1 MSCDPSTITDRSELE
16 ALIKAAYARDVEL
29 QQQQSDTEAQRKQR
43 IAAAEATL
51 VALLGPDNPAA
62 GQGSIR
68 EMLRYSDTDLQTHAG
83 LALRLVLTGMEIQTR
98 TMLDIVRVVGQAE

>member
-1 MSCDPSTITDRSELE
+1 MSTPYDAMPLA
-16 ALIKAAYARDVEL
+16 ALSKILDQVSAAYRAREAADA
-29 QQQQSDTEAQRKQR
+29 DTKAQRKQR

-51 VALLGPDNPAA
+51 ASLLGPDKATA

-68 EMLRYSDTDLQTHAG
+68 AMLQYSDADLHEHSG

-98 TMLDIVRVVGQAE
+98 TMLDLVRVVGQAG

>member
-1 MSCDPSTITDRSELE
+1 MSIDYSAMTLSEISEIL
-16 ALIKAAYARDVEL
+16 
-29 QQQQSDTEAQRKQR
+29 TEASEAYRAREVSDALAKAQRRQR

-51 VALLGPDNPAA
+51 VALLGPDNATA

-68 EMLRYSDTDLQTHAG
+68 EMLQYSDADLHEHSG

-98 TMLDIVRVVGQAE
+98 TMLDLVRVVGQAG

>member
-1 MSCDPSTITDRSELE
+1 MSTPYDTMPLAELGKILNE
-16 ALIKAAYARDVEL
+16 VSAAYRAR
-29 QQQQSDTEAQRKQR
+29 EAADAAAETQRKQR

-51 VALLGPDNPAA
+51 VALLGPDNAAA

-68 EMLRYSDTDLQTHAG
+68 EMLQYSDADLHEHSG

-98 TMLDIVRVVGQAE
+98 TMLDLVRVVGQAG

>member
-1 MSCDPSTITDRSELE
+1 MSTDFTTLTLAELGQ
-16 ALIKAAYARDVEL
+16 LSRDVA
-29 QQQQSDTEAQRKQR
+29 DAYRAREAADAADDAERKAR

-51 VALLGPDNPAA
+51 VALLGPDNATA

-68 EMLRYSDTDLQTHAG
+68 EMLQYSDADLHEHSG

-98 TMLDIVRVVGQAE
+98 TMLDLVRVVGQAG

>member
-1 MSCDPSTITDRSELE
+1 MTCDVSTITDPAALLDLITAASERHAQLQAE
-16 ALIKAAYARDVEL
+16 QATDDAERKA
-29 QQQQSDTEAQRKQR
+29 R
-43 IAAAEATL
+43 IAAADATL
-51 VALLGPDNPAA
+51 VALLGPDNATA

-68 EMLRYSDTDLQTHAG
+68 AMLRYSDTDLQNHAG

>member
-1 MSCDPSTITDRSELE
+1 MSTPYDTMPLAELSKTLSEVS
-16 ALIKAAYARDVEL
+16 AAYRAREAADAAA
-29 QQQQSDTEAQRKQR
+29 EAQRKQR

-51 VALLGPDNPAA
+51 VSLLDPDNATA

-68 EMLRYSDTDLQTHAG
+68 EMLQYSDTDLHEHSG

-98 TMLDIVRVVGQAE
+98 TMLDLVRVVGQAG

>member
-29 QQQQSDTEAQRKQR
+29 QQQQSDTETQRKQR

-51 VALLGPDNPAA
+51 VALLGPDNAAA

-68 EMLRYSDTDLQTHAG
+68 EMLQYADADLHEHSG

-98 TMLDIVRVVGQAE
+98 TMLDLVRVVGQAG

>member
-1 MSCDPSTITDRSELE
+1 MSDVSTITDPAALLDLIAAASERHAEL
-16 ALIKAAYARDVEL
+16 AQQAADA
-29 QQQQSDTEAQRKQR
+29 DTTRKQR

-51 VALLGPDNPAA
+51 VSLLGPDNPAA

-68 EMLRYSDTDLQTHAG
+68 EMLQYSDADLHEHSG

-98 TMLDIVRVVGQAE
+98 TMLDLVRVVGQAG

>member
-1 MSCDPSTITDRSELE
+1 MSTPYDAMPLAELGKILNE
-16 ALIKAAYARDVEL
+16 ISAAYRAR
-29 QQQQSDTEAQRKQR
+29 EAADAAAETQRKQR

-51 VALLGPDNPAA
+51 VALLGPDNPTA

-68 EMLRYSDTDLQTHAG
+68 EMLQYSDADLHEHSG

-98 TMLDIVRVVGQAE
+98 TMLDLVRVVGQAG

>member
-1 MSCDPSTITDRSELE
+1 MSTPYDTMPLAELSKILSEVS
-16 ALIKAAYARDVEL
+16 AAYRAR
-29 QQQQSDTEAQRKQR
+29 EAADAAAETQRKQR

-51 VALLGPDNPAA
+51 VSLLGPDNATA

-68 EMLRYSDTDLQTHAG
+68 EMLQYSDADLHEHSG

-98 TMLDIVRVVGQAE
+98 TMLDLVRVVGQAG

>member
-1 MSCDPSTITDRSELE
+1 MSTPYDAMPLAELSKILDE
-16 ALIKAAYARDVEL
+16 VSAAYRAREAADA
-29 QQQQSDTEAQRKQR
+29 DTKAQRKQR

-51 VALLGPDNPAA
+51 AALLGPDNATA

-68 EMLRYSDTDLQTHAG
+68 EMLQYADADLHEHSG

-98 TMLDIVRVVGQAE
+98 TMLDLVRVVGQAG

>member
-1 MSCDPSTITDRSELE
+1 MSTPYDTMPLAELSKILSEVS
-16 ALIKAAYARDVEL
+16 AAYRAR
-29 QQQQSDTEAQRKQR
+29 EAADAAAETQRKQR
-43 IAAAEATL
+43 IAAAETTL
-51 VALLGPDNPAA
+51 VALLGPDNATA

-68 EMLRYSDTDLQTHAG
+68 EMLRYSDTDLHEHSG

>member
-1 MSCDPSTITDRSELE
+1 MSCDPSTITTPAEAE
-16 ALIKAAYARDVEL
+16 ALIQAASARYAEL
-29 QQQQSDTEAQRKQR
+29 VAQQATDDTERKAR
-43 IAAAEATL
+43 IAAADATL
-51 VALLGPDNPAA
+51 VALLGPDNAAA

-68 EMLRYSDTDLQTHAG
+68 EMLQYTDGDLQAHAG

>member
-1 MSCDPSTITDRSELE
+1 MSTPYDAMPLAELSKI
-16 ALIKAAYARDVEL
+16 LDQVSAAYRAREAADA
-29 QQQQSDTEAQRKQR
+29 DTKAQRKQR

-51 VALLGPDNPAA
+51 ASLLGPDNATA

-98 TMLDIVRVVGQAE
+98 TMLDIVRVVGQAG